1 LFLAEGKEDTMLYP
15 MLTVVHA
22 KARHS
27 ELLREAEFQRLVKEA
42 KAGRPS
48 LQDRLLL
55 SVGDVLISFG
65 LWLKARCQPDSA
77 MPILRVG

>member
-1 LFLAEGKEDTMLYP
+1 MLYP
-15 MLTVVHA
+15 VLTVAYA

-27 ELLREAEFQRLVKEA
+27 ELLREAEFHRLVKEA
-42 KAGRPS
+42 KAGRPG

-55 SVGDVLISFG
+55 SIGGVLISFG

-77 MPILRVG
+77 APILRVG

>member
-1 LFLAEGKEDTMLYP
+1 MLYP

-27 ELLREAEFQRLVKEA
+27 ELLREAEFHRLVKEV

-48 LQDRLLL
+48 LQDRFLL
-55 SVGDVLISFG
+55 SVGAVLISFG